1 MLGDETDTDGEFT
14 IDVLLFC
21 VNDGVHGAPSS
32 DPRPCA
38 MTGAEAKNGEM
49 QVVTVGL
56 MALQTVSYHNCAVL
70 TRLIYVHT
78 VIRNASP
85 CVCVYLH
92 TMLHRVSDCDS
103 YMSVPTFSL
112 RPDTVVLSHSLV
124 CALSCVFQ
132 VSSIRVY
139 LSKDLRPVENRKS
152 VGKSIKEVQKRYPD
166 GLPLLD
172 PIEDM
177 QIEEGKFKRLVG
189 RVEEQQQ
196 KMVAHPMHADE
207 RRDVK
212 YGQYA
217 TKVDLGEKLKHV
229 DKEIRDAQVRL
240 FKWFI

>member
-1 MLGDETDTDGEFT
+1 
-14 IDVLLFC
+14 
-21 VNDGVHGAPSS
+21 
-32 DPRPCA
+32 
-38 MTGAEAKNGEM
+38 
-49 QVVTVGL
+49 
-56 MALQTVSYHNCAVL
+56 
-70 TRLIYVHT
+70 
-78 VIRNASP
+78 
-85 CVCVYLH
+85 
-92 TMLHRVSDCDS
+92 
-103 YMSVPTFSL
+103 
-112 RPDTVVLSHSLV
+112 
-124 CALSCVFQ
+124 
-132 VSSIRVY
+132 VY